1 VLLPTLFFLWTMAL
15 FWRSGA
21 VDLFANAMPFVY
33 LTLFNI
39 KNSALRGVLRVVFAS
54 SHLFGGA
61 DVLKS
66 RHFLFY

>member
-1 VLLPTLFFLWTMAL
+1 M
-15 FWRSGA
+15 
-21 VDLFANAMPFVY
+21 DLFANTMSFVY

-39 KNSALRGVLRVVFAS
+39 KNSALRGVLRVLFAS
-54 SHLFGGA
+54 SCLFGGA